1 MTFAPS
7 YVASIVTVLVGLQ
20 ALLGLD
26 FTSEQW
32 TSTITVLLGL
42 FVMLRQVITGKSNLF
57 GVRP

>member
-7 YVASIVTVLVGLQ
+7 YIASIVTVLVGLQ

-32 TSTITVLLGL
+32 TAAITVILGL
-42 FVMLRQVITGKSNLF
+42 FVMVRQLITGKSNIL